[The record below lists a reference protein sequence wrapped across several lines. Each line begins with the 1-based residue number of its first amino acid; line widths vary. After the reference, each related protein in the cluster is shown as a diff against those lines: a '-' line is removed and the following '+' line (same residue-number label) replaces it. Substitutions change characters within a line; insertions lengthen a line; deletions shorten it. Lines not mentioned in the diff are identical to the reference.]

1 MSGGAGRPHLLPAD
15 WLICASVSRMILKS
29 DGIIPPPPAAPAP
42 QPPAPSNQVEGKN
55 PRAVSVL
62 LTSVV
67 SISVVF
73 SIDAVF
79 QRNISSPQKKEEPR

>member
-1 MSGGAGRPHLLPAD
+1 MRSRTSRPDLLLTAD
-15 WLICASVSRMILKS
+15 WLTCLSVFRMILKS

-55 PRAVSVL
+55 PAICWSSWTDRSVLPDVTQHISPVSVS

-67 SISVVF
+67 SISV
-73 SIDAVF
+73 S
-79 QRNISSPQKKEEPR
+79 